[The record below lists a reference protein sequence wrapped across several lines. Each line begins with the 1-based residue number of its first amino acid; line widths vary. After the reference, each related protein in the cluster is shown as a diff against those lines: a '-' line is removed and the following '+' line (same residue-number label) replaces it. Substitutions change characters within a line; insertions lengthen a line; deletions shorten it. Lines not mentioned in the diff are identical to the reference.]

1 MATSASSSSTTE
13 ETYAKID
20 PRCRHFGECGGCRLQ
35 DIAYEDQLKKKGAIL
50 KELLD
55 RLEWP
60 SDIPLHP
67 SPEPWYYRNKM
78 EFSFQDVYPVPEDGG
93 DPIYLGLKVRN
104 RWDRVM
110 NLSECHLM
118 SEDVSELLDSVHA
131 WAVENKLAP
140 YNLHRH
146 QGFLRHLLVR
156 HGKNTGDRLVNLVT
170 TKGEFPAE
178 SFVKAVHK
186 VYPNATVL
194 HGIHEGKSDH
204 AIAESLETLHGDGVL
219 KEKILGK
226 EYRISPYAFFQT
238 NTKGAEFLYAL
249 IREWIEDLKPK
260 TLLDL
265 YCGNG
270 GIALSL
276 ADLAERVMGVEVLAE
291 AVEDARHNANANGV
305 SNAEFMTAK
314 VEDLL
319 PGFATQGIEVDV
331 VVVDPPRSGLHPK
344 AVPALKE
351 LAPQWIVY
359 VSCNPKAMVEDL
371 RRLSELY
378 DLRKIE
384 GVDMFPHTDHMEAIA
399 LLQRIY

>member
-1 MATSASSSSTTE
+1 MSVSSSSTTE
-13 ETYAKID
+13 TEFPAVD

-35 DIAYEDQLKKKGAIL
+35 DISYEDQLAKKAGVL
-50 KELLD
+50 KELLA
-55 RLEWP
+55 RIEWQ
-60 SDIPLHP
+60 SEIPLHP

-93 DPIYLGLKVRN
+93 DPVLLGLKVRN

-110 NLSECHLM
+110 NLAECHLM
-118 SEDVSELLDSVHA
+118 SEDVSGLLESVHS
-131 WAVENKLAP
+131 WAVDNKLAP
-140 YNLHRH
+140 YNLHKH
-146 QGFLRHLLVR
+146 KGYLRHLVVR

-170 TKGEFPAE
+170 TEGELPKE
-178 SFVKAVHK
+178 SFVEAVQK
-186 VYPNATVL
+186 VYPKATIL

-204 AIAESLETLHGDGVL
+204 AFAEKLETLAGDGFL
-219 KEKILGK
+219 TEKVLGK
-226 EYRISPYAFFQT
+226 TFRISPYAFFQT
-238 NTKGAEFLYAL
+238 NTKGAEFLYGL
-249 IREWIEDLKPK
+249 IRDWVADIKPK

-276 ADLAERVMGVEVLAE
+276 SDLAERVMGVEVIPE
-291 AVEDARHNANANGV
+291 AVEDARVNAEENGV
-305 SNAEFMTAK
+305 KNAEFMSAK

-319 PGFATQGIEVDV
+319 PGFAAQNIEVDV
-331 VVVDPPRSGLHPK
+331 VIADPPRSGLHPT

-351 LAPQWIVY
+351 LAPLWIVY

-378 DLRKIE
+378 DVRKVE
-384 GVDMFPHTDHMEAIA
+384 GVDMFPHTDHMESVA